1 MIGLSNVGKT
11 TFVSTMY
18 AALNDG
24 YSEFTI
30 RSGRPADHIRLRNSA
45 EQIRRGIFPLPT
57 DRRSIYPLQLWHV
70 ANRVFDFN
78 WRDYRG
84 GALVESSTSPQAMQL
99 REDMKNADG
108 LIFMVDSTELIQTQ
122 QSRARLRP
130 VIATAVRLLSECEV
144 VIPVVLVLT
153 KWDLVASRE
162 KEALAGAHSLLGPLI
177 DAVKGT
183 QHLLGAIIPVSCGTR
198 PRNVELP
205 ALWCLHVGIFVRGT
219 ILAQNIEF
227 YKQRIQV
234 AQRRSGILDNIVS
247 TWRGEPT
254 WRAIAFQ
261 TQEKMRNDQR
271 QLEPLIVPSQRLEP
285 LFTSIT
291 KF

>member
-18 AALNDG
+18 AAMNDG
-24 YSEFTI
+24 YSEFMI
-30 RSGRPADHIRLRNSA
+30 RSARPADHSRLRDSA
-45 EQIRRGIFPLPT
+45 EQIRKGVFPPPT
-57 DRRSIYPLQLWHV
+57 DRRSIYSLQLWHM

-84 GALVESSTSPQAMQL
+84 GALVEASNSPQAMQL

-108 LIFMVDSTELIQTQ
+108 LVFMVDSTELIRAQ

-130 VIATAVRLLSECEV
+130 VIATAVRLLSECEFV
-144 VIPVVLVLT
+144 TPVVLVLT

-162 KEALAGAHSLLGPLI
+162 DEAIAGAHALLGPLV

-183 QHLLGAIIPVSCGTR
+183 QHLLGALIPVSCGPR
-198 PRNVELP
+198 PQNAELP
-205 ALWCLHVGIFVRGT
+205 ALWCLHVGISVRGAV
-219 ILAQNIEF
+219 LSQNIEF
-227 YKQRIQV
+227 YNKRIQV
-234 AQRRSGILDNIVS
+234 AEKRSGILDNIVS
-247 TWRGEPT
+247 AWRGEPT
-254 WRAIAFQ
+254 WKAIGLQ
-261 TQEKMRNDQR
+261 TKERLQNDLR
-271 QLEPLIVPSQRLEP
+271 QLEPLIAPSKRLEQ

-291 KF
+291 RF